1 MSKQDRKYVKNYGGV
16 IWREKRKGKKYKLEQ
31 ALNTRTGKLIY
42 PLQKQQVSESLSRG
56 DRKGKRESERK
67 KKKHLLLVCCWW
79 AYFWH
84 LPALPINRQVWQL
97 TCVPCICWIPRHQSW
112 VSLQLALFD
121 FQIWLTIGTILK
133 HIHTHTPQSLQSE
146 STIQLPNN
154 VIVKIRQVNQR
165 IRWYKINYAT
175 SLLLFQTTLA
185 RFAYSP
191 LCITYTYVSTIL
203 HKWFSWSGSPNKCD
217 KNLI

>member
-1 MSKQDRKYVKNYGGV
+1 MGLFLAFTCSTYKQTGV
-16 IWREKRKGKKYKLEQ
+16 TTYLC
-31 ALNTRTGKLIY
+31 ALHMLDSPSSELGLITASTFWFPNMTDNWHNT
-42 PLQKQQVSESLSRG
+42 
-56 DRKGKRESERK
+56 
-67 KKKHLLLVCCWW
+67 
-79 AYFWH
+79 
-84 LPALPINRQVWQL
+84 L
-97 TCVPCICWIPRHQSW
+97 TH
-112 VSLQLALFD
+112 
-121 FQIWLTIGTILK
+121 T
-133 HIHTHTPQSLQSE
+133 HTHTPQSLQSE

-191 LCITYTYVSTIL
+191 FCITCTYVSTIL
-203 HKWFSWSGSPNKCD
+203 HKWFCWSASPNKCD